1 MPGSATGGAA
11 YRKRFYI
18 EASASEHETD
28 HDGATFPRRFCFLN
42 YPGQARQMR
51 WVESHNASRR
61 FPIEKDFAAFFP
73 GSIENRVCYSQPIA
87 PPFRSAMGRL
97 HEVLSAAS
105 WPLVV
110 CDWPLSG
117 YLLPTTCR
125 EFFLTFRHER
135 FPIKSRGEFVSSSGY
150 RD

>member
-1 MPGSATGGAA
+1 MKSEPSSQKSNARLCHKGRGVSQALL
-11 YRKRFYI
+11 YR
-18 EASASEHETD
+18 ASASEHETD

-51 WVESHNASRR
+51 CVESHNASRR

-105 WPLVV
+105 
-110 CDWPLSG
+110 
-117 YLLPTTCR
+117 
-125 EFFLTFRHER
+125 
-135 FPIKSRGEFVSSSGY
+135 
-150 RD
+150 